1 MRRSLG
7 GHRPPLLKMNALKMQ
22 SQRTQIKRFPDIK
35 ISAVIG
41 SKGGSGEVS
50 QVVDVITRTS
60 DQNWLVV
67 SINLDRKHEH
77 YWQNN
82 FCVTYTVADWS
93 SDEGLSDALS
103 DAEELGVNRLML
115 CIGLGSRAFLFD
127 RVDRALGFCNEV
139 FVTFN
144 SSCGYSMS
152 AVDLAKKNGIERCDG
167 FDKLTWIDLAAKKAE
182 LKSQRI

>member
-7 GHRPPLLKMNALKMQ
+7 GYRPPLLKMNAVKMQ
-22 SQRTQIKRFPDIK
+22 SQRTQIKSFPDVK

-41 SKGGSGEVS
+41 SKGGSGEFS
-50 QVVDVITRTS
+50 QVVDVITKAS

-67 SINLDRKHEH
+67 SINSDQKHEH

-82 FCVTYTVADWS
+82 TSVTYTVSDWS
-93 SDEGLSDALS
+93 GDEGLSDSLS
-103 DAEELGVNRLML
+103 NAEKLGVNRLML

-152 AVDLAKKNGIERCDG
+152 AVELAKKNGIERCDG
-167 FDKLTWIDLAAKKAE
+167 FDKLTWIDLAAKKAGLE
-182 LKSQRI
+182 SKRR